1 MEHADT
7 VTLRA
12 VQNIQRQTTHA
23 KHDLKLQGLDEPIAL
38 LRPLRPQ
45 IDSSLI
51 TRYPGSS
58 KLESEPV
65 PSSTSLSIPHNIA
78 NAGCQGFQWEN
89 T

>member
-23 KHDLKLQGLDEPIAL
+23 KHDLKAWMIAL

-65 PSSTSLSIPHNIA
+65 QSSTSLSIPHNIA